1 MNFNKERFAN
11 FAKYDLTINKS
22 FYRNLAFVTIAGT
35 VCVALL
41 GFFAR
46 YNIYDAVVNDTM
58 SGSAYS
64 YVPDPNSFE
73 GYNWI
78 YITAG
83 IEMALLTSVFMAVFA
98 GCWAHNLRN
107 KQGRITEL
115 TLPATN
121 LEKFTWHALL
131 MLVGGLITCFVALLA
146 ADGINA
152 LLTLI
157 VYGTENGI
165 TSLTATTFGLFNVSK
180 TLTDVFGP
188 LGFTNYKQDVSD
200 AFGGMENFYT
210 SMSFIV
216 ICSFVLNII
225 IYLFGNALKY
235 KYNIILT
242 YIALQVIGT
251 VISVGFSIGAGM
263 FGGRVLDRSSEDVIS
278 DITTAY
284 YVLGS
289 VFLVFAGILVWKS
302 YNLYTKAQITSPLNR
317 N

>member
-1 MNFNKERFAN
+1 MNFNQQRFAN

-22 FYRNLAFVTIAGT
+22 FYRNLVFVAIAGT
-35 VCVALL
+35 VCVALI

-46 YNIYDAVVNDTM
+46 HTLYTSVINDSM

-64 YVPDPNSFE
+64 YVPEPNSFE

-78 YITAG
+78 YLTAMM
-83 IEMALLTSVFMAVFA
+83 EMGLITSVFMAVFA

-121 LEKFTWHALL
+121 LEKFTWHSLL
-131 MLVGGLITCFVALLA
+131 MLVGGFATCLVALLA

-157 VYGTENGI
+157 VYGAENGI
-165 TSLTATTFGLFNVSK
+165 TSLTATSFKLFNFAD
-180 TLTDVFGP
+180 TLTDVLGP
-188 LGFTNYKQDVSD
+188 LGFVNYKQEISNTP
-200 AFGGMENFYT
+200 MEGFFHSLTFVIICNFVANPILY
-210 SMSFIV
+210 F
-216 ICSFVLNII
+216 
-225 IYLFGNALKY
+225 FGNALKY

-251 VISVGFSIGAGM
+251 IISITFSIGSGV
-263 FGGRVLDRSSEDVIS
+263 FGSTFIELSSEDVVNGV
-278 DITTAY
+278 TTTY
-284 YVLGS
+284 YVLGVLCLALS
-289 VFLVFAGILVWKS
+289 AFLVWWS
-302 YNLYTKAQITSPLNR
+302 YRLYTKAQITSPLNR

>member
-22 FYRNLAFVTIAGT
+22 FYRNLVLVTIAGT
-35 VCVALL
+35 VCVALI

-46 YNIYDAVVNDTM
+46 HNIYDAVLNDSM

-78 YITAG
+78 YITAA
-83 IEMALLTSVFMAVFA
+83 IEMGLITSVFMAVFA

-121 LEKFTWHALL
+121 LEKFTWHTLL
-131 MLVGGLITCFVALLA
+131 MLVGGLITCLVALLA

-157 VYGTENGI
+157 VYGAENGI
-165 TSLTATTFGLFNVSK
+165 TSLTATAFKLFNISD
-180 TLTDVFGP
+180 TITDVFGP
-188 LGFTNYKQDVSD
+188 LGFTNYKHDITD
-200 AFGGMENFYT
+200 TPMEGFYT
-210 SMSFIV
+210 SMSFIF

-225 IYLFGNALKY
+225 VYLFGNALKY

-251 VISVGFSIGAGM
+251 VISIGASICTGM
-263 FGGRVLDRSSEDVIS
+263 FGGKVLDKSSEDVIS
-278 DITTAY
+278 GITTTY
-284 YVLGS
+284 YILGA
-289 VFLVFAGILVWKS
+289 VFLVLAGVLVWKS
-302 YNLYTKAQITSPLNR
+302 YDLYTKAQITSPLNR